1 MRLSMARRGAMI
13 RTHARDGVILDWEM
27 PGLIGTSFVRM
38 VRSPKT
44 IPLPDTPTIM
54 LTGHGER

>member
-1 MRLSMARRGAMI
+1 MARRGAMI